1 MTDGKRPMTN
11 DADGY
16 CLIEEAMRD
25 IVAGLGGDE
34 AKPFLRDWPD
44 HPRRRDVTSTVLPV
58 IAQLVHLKRC
68 AIADLAVLIDRF
80 LHIAR
85 IANSDKPIRRMIS
98 EPIF

>member
-1 MTDGKRPMTN
+1 
-11 DADGY
+11 
-16 CLIEEAMRD
+16 
-25 IVAGLGGDE
+25 
-34 AKPFLRDWPD
+34 
-44 HPRRRDVTSTVLPV
+44 VLPV